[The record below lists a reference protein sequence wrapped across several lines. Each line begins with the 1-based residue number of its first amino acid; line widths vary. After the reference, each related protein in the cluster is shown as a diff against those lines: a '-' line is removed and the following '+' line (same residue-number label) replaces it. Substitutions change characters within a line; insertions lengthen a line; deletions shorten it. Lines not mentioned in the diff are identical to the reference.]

1 MAADLP
7 NIVMPEG
14 QHLIIPS
21 GALVFYIDD
30 SGDEKF
36 NNCKHP
42 FLAFGGV
49 GCTCEFHIPLA
60 RIWQQMK
67 ALTFPQVRGPLHASR
82 HLRDRSDMQWSA
94 VLAAMNSS
102 YLGRFGVVLTDT
114 TQVPPDQIAWV
125 ALRTLAN
132 RFANIT
138 EGMLARG
145 LWRPPARVFAI
156 FENSPRLTDHI
167 EEAFNGINITIGPYT
182 APIEGY
188 FMPKSV
194 ANPFLEMADCVANAV
209 TKCVKH
215 QRERRDATACTP
227 AFQTLFRDFGPPLA
241 SYIEVVAA
249 ASSSRMVA

>member
-7 NIVMPEG
+7 SIIMPEG
-14 QHLIIPS
+14 EHLIIPS

-30 SGDEKF
+30 SCDEKL
-36 NNCKHP
+36 NNRKHP

-49 GCTCEFHIPLA
+49 GCTCEFHTPLA

-67 ALTFPQVRGPLHASR
+67 ALTFPQVRGPLHATR
-82 HLRDRSDMQWSA
+82 HLRGRSGRQWQA
-94 VLAAMNSS
+94 VLAAMNSP

-114 TQVPPDQIAWV
+114 TDVPPDQIAGV

-132 RFANIT
+132 RFAKIT

-145 LWRPPARVFAI
+145 LWHPPARVFAI

-167 EEAFNGINITIGPYT
+167 EKAFNGICINVGPYT
-182 APIEGY
+182 VPIDGC

-194 ANPFLEMADCVANAV
+194 ANPFLEMADCVVNAV

-215 QRERRDATACTP
+215 QRERRDAAACTP
-227 AFQTLFRDFGPPLA
+227 AFQTLFRDVGPPS
-241 SYIEVVAA
+241 SYIEVTA
-249 ASSSRMVA
+249 ASSRR